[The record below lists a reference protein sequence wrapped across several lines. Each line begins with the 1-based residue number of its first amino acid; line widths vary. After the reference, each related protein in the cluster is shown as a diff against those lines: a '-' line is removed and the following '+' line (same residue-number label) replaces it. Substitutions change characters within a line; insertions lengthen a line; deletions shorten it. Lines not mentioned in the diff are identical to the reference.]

1 MVRLRFF
8 LTLSI
13 VVALGPATW
22 PGGVTAEKTPTSST
36 SNTSVPAEI
45 DIDIDSGLYV
55 TVVDANTIEVSVP
68 DDLDETSEDSL
79 SD

>member
-1 MVRLRFF
+1 MVRLRFL

-22 PGGVTAEKTPTSST
+22 PDGATAEKTPTSST
-36 SNTSVPAEI
+36 SSTSVPAEL